1 MFFRIGS
8 QAVRMPAGFPDA
20 FGMQNPP
27 GKVKKLIEWWRMRAR
42 GRNDTFVLYCGIT
55 LAD

>member
-27 GKVKKLIEWWRMRAR
+27 GKVKKLIEWWRMRAG
-42 GRNDTFVLYCGIT
+42 GRNDTFVLYCDIT